1 MKFAYK
7 KVTYRLRWLQ
17 WLLAL
22 SIPLLLLFLVFG
34 KGGLIHNYVLQMK
47 LESLQEALVEL
58 ERDNTRMYRDI
69 QHVEKGNAH
78 AQLAL
83 AKQALIAPQG
93 SYIYIFPTEEQQSI
107 SETLDSIEKESTE
120 GVYFA
125 NFLGAWWSD

>member
-34 KGGLIHNYVLQMK
+34 KGGIIHNYVLKLK
-47 LESLQEALVEL
+47 LESLEEALVDL
-58 ERDNTRMYRDI
+58 ERSNSRLYRDI
-69 QHVEKGNAH
+69 QNVEKGNSH

-83 AKQALIAPQG
+83 ARQALIAPQG
-93 SYIYIFPTEEQQSI
+93 SHIYIFPTEEQQSI
-107 SETLDSIEKESTE
+107 GETLDSIEKESTK

-125 NFLGAWWSD
+125 NFLGAWWTD